1 MASLYGSQTVIS
13 LLHRVLRILEEES
26 AFETDICKPVVQFK
40 HPAELEK
47 EQLFENLGPP
57 ATEDSL
63 ETVVRDVVRFSVKTQ
78 HPLFLNQLY
87 GRVDEYG
94 LAGAWITEALNTNQH
109 TFEVAPVFTLVEM
122 AVIERLLQVVGYGE
136 GDGIFAAGGSMANM
150 YAMVLARFK
159 MCPETKKTGLYTSTP
174 LAAFTSSDSHYS
186 VLKAAHWL
194 GLGMDHIHMVDT
206 DNEGRML
213 PEALDLR
220 IQEALDAGERPFFVN
235 ATAGT
240 TVLGA
245 FDPLHSIADVC
256 HKYSV
261 WLHIDACWGGALF
274 FSQKY
279 KDVLDGA
286 ERSDS
291 IAWNPHK
298 MLGAP
303 LQCSVILLKE
313 KELLY
318 KCNSAS
324 ATYLFQQDK
333 FYDTTYDTGD
343 KSVQCGRK
351 PDAFKLWLMWR
362 ARGDE
367 GLGALVDD
375 AMDKSRYFLE
385 KIRNHQDFRLVLPQF
400 QCTNICFWY
409 IPKCLQGQPETTEWW
424 ERVGKVAPLIKQR
437 VAMNGRLL
445 IGYQPLAHRRLPNF
459 FRFVLACHPTHSEA
473 HLDTV
478 IAEIAAAGS
487 DLLV

>member
-1 MASLYGSQTVIS
+1 MLVKGHFSLTPPPAQLCLEPLIPYIPSLMSVIS
-13 LLHRVLRILEEES
+13 TVCGCILMHVGVVPCSFLRSTRMYWMELRV
-26 AFETDICKPVVQFK
+26 F
-40 HPAELEK
+40 H
-47 EQLFENLGPP
+47 
-57 ATEDSL
+57 
-63 ETVVRDVVRFSVKTQ
+63 
-78 HPLFLNQLY
+78 
-87 GRVDEYG
+87 
-94 LAGAWITEALNTNQH
+94 
-109 TFEVAPVFTLVEM
+109 
-122 AVIERLLQVVGYGE
+122 
-136 GDGIFAAGGSMANM
+136 
-150 YAMVLARFK
+150 
-159 MCPETKKTGLYTSTP
+159 
-174 LAAFTSSDSHYS
+174 
-186 VLKAAHWL
+186 
-194 GLGMDHIHMVDT
+194 
-206 DNEGRML
+206 
-213 PEALDLR
+213 
-220 IQEALDAGERPFFVN
+220 
-235 ATAGT
+235 
-240 TVLGA
+240 
-245 FDPLHSIADVC
+245 
-256 HKYSV
+256 
-261 WLHIDACWGGALF
+261 
-274 FSQKY
+274 
-279 KDVLDGA
+279 
-286 ERSDS
+286 RSDS

-367 GLGALVDD
+367 GLAALVDD

-445 IGYQPLAHRRLPNF
+445 IGYQPLAHRHLPNF